1 MTDAPVAA
9 PSGILLLDK
18 PSGITSNAALS
29 RAKRILGIKKAGHT
43 GTLDPMASGL
53 LVLCFGEATK
63 VSAFLLDGDKRY
75 QARIRLGA
83 TTSTDD
89 AEGEVLDTHHLPTM
103 DVQTL
108 EAVLAGFRGPIEQV
122 PPMVSALKHEG
133 QRLYKLARAG
143 QVVERPARPVT
154 IHSLT
159 LERLEEPLKE
169 TLDTQESL
177 DTQSSPTQDFIVDV
191 QCSKGTYIR
200 SLARDI
206 GSQLGCG
213 GHLAGLRRTAS
224 APFHVDEAVNMGVL
238 ESLSREDARAL
249 LRSPDQALIALP
261 AVSLDQEA
269 ALRVMQGQR
278 VIARS
283 GQPSAGLVRLYS
295 AEGFVGVG
303 ELTEG
308 VEGGMIQPKRLMSSP
323 QPSSLSPGAPE

>member
-1 MTDAPVAA
+1 MTATPAAA

-63 VSAFLLDGDKRY
+63 VSGVLLDGDKRY

-89 AEGEVLDTHHLPTM
+89 AEGEVLDTHQLPMM
-103 DVQTL
+103 DVQKL
-108 EAVLAGFRGPIEQV
+108 EGVLAGFRGPIEQV

-159 LERLEEPLKE
+159 LEQLEEPLD
-169 TLDTQESL
+169 THQGLDTQG
-177 DTQSSPTQDFIVDV
+177 SPTQDFIVDV

-224 APFHVDEAVNMGVL
+224 APFHVEGAVDLGVL
-238 ESLSREDARAL
+238 ELLSRDDARAL
-249 LRSPDQALIALP
+249 LCSPDHALIALP
-261 AVSLDQEA
+261 AVSLGGVEA
-269 ALRVMQGQR
+269 ARIMQGQR
-278 VIARS
+278 VMVTTSVSSVHSSAR
-283 GQPSAGLVRLYS
+283 LVRLYS
-295 AEGFVGVG
+295 AEGFLGVG
-303 ELTEG
+303 EVAEDG
-308 VEGGMIQPKRLMSSP
+308 AIQPKRLMSSP
-323 QPSSLSPGAPE
+323 QPSSLLPVAPE